1 MSSIKKQFDGWVER
15 AIEMT
20 PKRLAKGMR
29 NLVFV
34 VDDRP
39 TREIIKESK
48 LRRGYSLFG
57 YYQGFEKTCWRK
69 IFGTPD
75 KIYVYRR
82 PILEQYKTERAR
94 LSQVMKT
101 VWHEISHHFGS
112 DEAGALL
119 AERRMFEKFV
129 AQSQKARSCKREVK
143 KIVRVK
149 KGRRGYKRKSKI
161 TFRLD
166 EKAIFRS

>member
-1 MSSIKKQFDGWVER
+1 MESIKKQFDGWVAQ

-39 TREIIKESK
+39 TREIIKESG
-48 LRRGYSLFG
+48 LRRGYGLFG

-75 KIYVYRR
+75 KIYVFRK
-82 PILEQYKTERAR
+82 PILEHYKTQRAR
-94 LSQVMKT
+94 KSQVMKT

-112 DEAGALL
+112 DEAGAER
-119 AERRMFEKFV
+119 AERRMFEKYV
-129 AQSQKARSCKREVK
+129 EKNQKARNCKREVK

-149 KGRRGYKRKSKI
+149 KGRRGYKRKNKI

-166 EKAIFRS
+166 EKAIR